1 VKLELYDGSSWDS
14 VATES
19 FVNTKVFDINSNTSG
34 SLNIN
39 RLQGYP
45 SSVNAFLRGDGA
57 WTLPYINN
65 LLINGNVSLANFSLS
80 NVSSLDVGSLS
91 ISTNIIQSNN
101 SMLLSAPSSGSG
113 ITFASDSGRAT
124 IAGGSSSPGQLRM
137 GNNSGNF
144 VGLQAPASIPNTITW
159 VLPNVDGSAG
169 YPLKTDGTKNL
180 SFGTI
185 DINAATSGNLNI
197 SRLSGY
203 PANSSVFL
211 RGDGVWASPSSSL
224 IDINSGTTG
233 QLNISRLSGYPSN
246 SSLFLNGA
254 GSWVDPLNVTVNA
267 SAYNILVNNLNSS
280 ATNTG
285 LIIRNNGNNAVE
297 FGYNTSTNEAYVW
310 AASTATL
317 KFGTS
322 AIKRME
328 LLNNGMLNV
337 YYGLTVTGNINAQTG
352 TLIGNNLAAY
362 NSGSIVCINPL
373 AMNNNS
379 ITGLANPSSSQDAAT
394 KSYVDNKVFD
404 INNNT
409 TSQLSI
415 SRLSGYPANSSLF
428 LRGDGAWATPSGG
441 GLGGS
446 QIGVN
451 TDSGSSNWLRKS
463 NLTRTGIQV
472 YGLTSTSFIIENN
485 VGESSGIGFD
495 ADSDACTIWTPGDSG
510 GFLNIQD
517 EDATNTRVA
526 YVATTGAWTVVSSE
540 QRKHSIRNKSNNNVL
555 ERFLKL
561 SVKTYGYKYPV
572 EKGFMKKKEKRIE
585 RKSNKMATGL
595 ILEEVFKIFPNCI
608 PDYYNP
614 LFQKK
619 RKNRLRLEKEIK
631 DIKNA
636 GIDYNTLMCYF
647 IMAFQELA
655 KKVDFLEQKL

>member
-1 VKLELYDGSSWDS
+1 VKLEFYNGSSWDS

-45 SSVNAFLRGDGA
+45 GSTNAFLRGDGA

-65 LLINGNVSLANFSLS
+65 LLINGNVSLANFGLS
-80 NVSSLDVGSLS
+80 NVSSLGVGSFTL
-91 ISTNIIQSNN
+91 STNIMQS
-101 SMLLSAPSSGSG
+101 SSSILLSAPTAGSG
-113 ITFASDSGRAT
+113 ITFASDSG
-124 IAGGSSSPGQLRM
+124 IALIASGSSSPGQVRM
-137 GNNSGNF
+137 GNGSGNY
-144 VGLQAPASIPNTITW
+144 VGLQAPSSIPNTITW

-185 DINAATSGNLNI
+185 DINSATSGSLNI

-211 RGDGVWASPSSSL
+211 RGDGTWASPSSSS

-254 GSWVDPLNVTVNA
+254 SNWADPLNVTVNA

-317 KFGTS
+317 KFGTN
-322 AIKRME
+322 ATKRME

-337 YYGLTVTGNINAQTG
+337 YYGLTVTGNISAQTG
-352 TLIGNNLAAY
+352 TLIANNLAVY
-362 NSGSIVCINPL
+362 NSGSIQVLNPL

-379 ITGLANPSSSQDAAT
+379 ITGLANPSSSQDAVT
-394 KSYVDNKVFD
+394 KNYADTF
-404 INNNT
+404 ILT
-409 TSQLSI
+409 P
-415 SRLSGYPANSSLF
+415 SRISGYPANSSLF

-463 NLTRTGIQV
+463 NLTRTGIQI
-472 YGLTSTSFIIENN
+472 YGLTSTSFIVENN

-517 EDATNTRVA
+517 EDSTNTRVA
-526 YVATTGAWTVVSSE
+526 YVNTSGAWTVVSSE
-540 QRKHSIRNKSNNNVL
+540 KRKHSIRNKANNNVL

-561 SVKTYGYKYPV
+561 SVKTYGYKYPIEEGFT
-572 EKGFMKKKEKRIE
+572 EKKGKRIE
-585 RKSNKMATGL
+585 KKSNKMATGL

-655 KKVDFLEQKL
+655 KKVEFLEQNLEKSYNLQS